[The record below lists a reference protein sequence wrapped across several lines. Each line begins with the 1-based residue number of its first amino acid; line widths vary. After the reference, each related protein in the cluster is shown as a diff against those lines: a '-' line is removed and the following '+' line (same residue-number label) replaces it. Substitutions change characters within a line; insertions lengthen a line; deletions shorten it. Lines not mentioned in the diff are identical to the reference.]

1 MSKYSTTS
9 EYITVDKEIWSINA
23 GYSKAGYP
31 LAIYTKPMK
40 AIINQLNAMTRQY
53 SRVLV
58 IRFDLH
64 LEKHTDNNEQ
74 LSKFIKLLFNRLRAK
89 YKLNDIGYAWC
100 REHERSKQ
108 QHYHMAIFV
117 EGRKVRTPHNMWD
130 MIQDAWWF
138 VRGGYMAMV
147 PYRMVNRDDFQ
158 SRQDA
163 IYHLSYLAKTRGKGY
178 RLSQTKDYSNSR
190 LK

>member
-9 EYITVDKEIWSINA
+9 EYIIVDKEIWSINA
-23 GYSKAGYP
+23 GFSKSGYP
-31 LAIYTKPMK
+31 LAIYTKPLR

-58 IRFDLH
+58 VRFDLH
-64 LEKHTDNNEQ
+64 LDSHTDNNTQ
-74 LSKFIKLLFNRLRAK
+74 ISKFTKLLLNRLRTK

-100 REHERSKQ
+100 REQERSKQ
-108 QHYHMAIFV
+108 QHYHMVIFI
-117 EGRKVRTPHNMWD
+117 EGRKIRTPECIWE
-130 MIQDAWWF
+130 MIQDTWWF
-138 VRGGYMAMV
+138 VRGGHMTMV
-147 PYRMVNRDDFQ
+147 PYHMVYRDDYQ
-158 SRQDA
+158 SQQDA

-178 RLSQTKDYSNSR
+178 RPIQTKDYGNSR

>member
-23 GYSKAGYP
+23 GCSKAGYP

-40 AIINQLNAMTRQY
+40 AIINQLNAMTKQY

-89 YKLNDIGYAWC
+89 YKLNDIDLPKHPDALILPAHAGG
-100 REHERSKQ
+100 E
-108 QHYHMAIFV
+108 
-117 EGRKVRTPHNMWD
+117 KVALGV
-130 MIQDAWWF
+130 DALPDTAQICSCF
-138 VRGGYMAMV
+138 DVKKIDRYE
-147 PYRMVNRDDFQ
+147 N
-158 SRQDA
+158 
-163 IYHLSYLAKTRGKGY
+163 
-178 RLSQTKDYSNSR
+178 
-190 LK
+190 

>member
-9 EYITVDKEIWSINA
+9 EYIIVDKEIWSINA

-40 AIINQLNAMTRQY
+40 AIINQLNAMTKQY

-64 LEKHTDNNEQ
+64 VEEHTDNNEQ
-74 LSKFIKLLFNRLRAK
+74 LSKFTKLLFNRLRVK

-108 QHYHMAIFV
+108 QHYHMAIFI
-117 EGRKVRTPHNMWD
+117 EGRKIRTPFSLWE

-138 VRGGYMAMV
+138 VRGGHMTMI
-147 PYRMVNRDDFQ
+147 PYRMVKRDDFQ

-178 RLSQTKDYSNSR
+178 RPDQTKDYSNSR